1 MLIQITNIQGLQI
14 KKLVIT
20 SEQFGEKLGIN
31 TASPF
36 FPKQLYIQTL
46 KRLATANI
54 LDVWETK
61 DTQFF
66 LKENEAPI
74 YLTKHMSGKQI
85 MDSCDIS
92 PQTLRK
98 LCKTYDIPLHKF
110 NTIYKD
116 TFIPLEFIE
125 KYIMNDKYITGYA
138 LLKISSLDKKSK
150 KNFPR
155 RALLSVINN
164 IQKQKL
170 NDLLGYKELT
180 IPLYFKNTSQ
190 PQKHVFLRE
199 KVIRFFD
206 QYVSIN
212 KVLNE
217 LSMRRSNLVTL
228 LHNIN
233 IKIYTLYGSSHDGKF
248 ISKND
253 YHYLQTYR
261 KAITRG
267 GSGIYAQHNDK
278 YIEYREK
285 YYTKRQVINYLS
297 LNSDQIDI
305 VLNDY
310 DIQPVEVLEYNFKN
324 SKTSLIYFFSK
335 NEIHKL
341 IDKQALLKQQYQ
353 QEYYTIQEIKS
364 LMNKDGSTSNF
375 LYSYIPKNNIQST
388 ECPALLMGVLER
400 YNGSKNLFR
409 KEDVHQYL
417 LDRKNNKNLIAIEM
431 EDPFNEFIYKTEQI
445 LQISFSTQL
454 AKTKDLWFQY
464 VRKQLHTTK
473 NSNISIYINQL
484 SKTSFYLADL
494 LTKEIYSYPSFSLNK
509 LFFEEKSNMPRTY
522 QRILYHFC
530 KEVYVSIYE
539 LTQKAPYTLEKL
551 TNPNQFLNQRNVDL
565 SRYTYEEYKDLYK
578 FVNDLS
584 IHKLTA
590 IQDVESLLQENT
602 YHNYDSY
609 WLYILIQL
617 TNSWRHSTV
626 ITQIPEI
633 DLSNTSITDLDW
645 LKQNNP
651 SLEDA
656 NSIIFQIGRY
666 VKKIHKTGA
675 DSIFRISDP
684 LKIAFATAISICQLR
699 VNAYHLVTPSSNKKN
714 IAHKNIPND
723 VGALIWLKTRYVVQP
738 KHTTHKN
745 FFKNFKHGFKFS
757 NRKMN
762 RTLITLIWSVLRS
775 LNAAKVSRSHYDE
788 NSTMCYIKLD
798 DKQLTHL
805 VEQIFERSSFGYI
818 TQLLTNKLFNGLNIE
833 KNVETQKMLELT
845 KRFGDV
851 QKIEFSSGLID
862 RLATERWEVIDLING
877 FKKEEIQHL
886 LSQATTNTLY
896 SKQKYYQCVFS
907 QCKYDDITNNRDC
920 TCCSFSIIN
929 VYALSNLMATYL
941 KGIYHIIS
949 NFNNAKEGEKKKMA
963 NHFYLL
969 WLQVQSAK
977 EQFGDLIYDFV
988 EGGKERFSL
997 LSKQLPKTKKY
1008 LTEGIYYIQSHSG
1021 GEFPC

>member
-1 MLIQITNIQGLQI
+1 MLIQITDIQDLQI
-14 KKLVIT
+14 ERSLIT
-20 SEQFGEKLGIN
+20 SEHFAEKIGVNLS
-31 TASPF
+31 APLFS
-36 FPKQLYIQTL
+36 KHLYIQTL
-46 KRLATANI
+46 KHLATANV
-54 LDVWETK
+54 LDVWETN
-61 DTQFF
+61 DTQLF
-66 LKENEAPI
+66 LKENEDSI
-74 YLTKHMSGKQI
+74 YLAKHMSGKQI
-85 MDSCDIS
+85 MNSCNIS

-98 LCKTYDIPLHKF
+98 LCKTYNIPLHKF
-110 NTIYKD
+110 NTTYKD
-116 TFIPLEFIE
+116 IFIPLEFIK
-125 KYIMNDKYITGYA
+125 KYITDNKYITGYD
-138 LLKISSLDKKSK
+138 LLRISSLDKKSK
-150 KNFPR
+150 RNFPR

-164 IQKQKL
+164 IQKHKL
-170 NDLLGYKELT
+170 NDLLGYRELT
-180 IPLYFKNTSQ
+180 IPLYFKNTPQ
-190 PQKHVFLRE
+190 PQQHVFLHE
-199 KVIRFFD
+199 KIINFFE
-206 QYVSIN
+206 QHVCIS

-217 LSMRRSNLVTL
+217 LSMQRSNLVTL
-228 LHNIN
+228 LPNIN

-248 ISKND
+248 ISKSD

-261 KAITRG
+261 KTITNG
-267 GSGIYAQHNDK
+267 GSGIYAQHNAK

-285 YYTKRQVINYLS
+285 YYTKGQVNDYLS
-297 LNSDQIDI
+297 LNRDQIDI
-305 VLNDY
+305 VLDLY
-310 DIQPVEVLEYNFKN
+310 DIKPVEILQYNFNKG
-324 SKTSLIYFFSK
+324 KTSSIYFFSK
-335 NEIHKL
+335 DEVHKL
-341 IDKQALLKQQYQ
+341 IEKQTLLKHQYK

-364 LMNKDGSTSNF
+364 LLDKDGSASNF
-375 LYSYIPKNNIQST
+375 LYFYIPRNNIQPT
-388 ECPALLMGVLER
+388 ECPALLMGLLER

-417 LDRKNNKNLIAIEM
+417 LDRKNNKNLISIEM
-431 EDPFNEFIYKTEQI
+431 DVPFDEFIYKTEQI
-445 LQISFSTQL
+445 LQISFSKQL
-454 AKTKDLWFQY
+454 IKTKDLWLQY
-464 VRKQLHTTK
+464 VRNQLHTTT

-494 LTKEIYSYPSFSLNK
+494 LTKEIYSYSSLSLNK
-509 LFFEEKSNMPRTY
+509 LFFEEKSNIPRTY

-530 KEVYVSIYE
+530 KEVYASIYE
-539 LTQKAPYTLEKL
+539 VTQKAPYTLEKL
-551 TNPNQFLNQRNVDL
+551 TNPNHFLNQRNVDL
-565 SRYTYEEYKDLYK
+565 SRYTYEEYKDLYS
-578 FVNDLS
+578 FANDLS

-590 IQDVESLLQENT
+590 IQDIEALLQGNK
-602 YHNYDSY
+602 YRNYDSY

-617 TNSWRHSTV
+617 TNNWRHSTV

-633 DLSNTSITDLDW
+633 DLSNTSITSLDW

-675 DSIFRISDP
+675 ESIFRIGDP

-699 VNAYHLVTPSSNKKN
+699 VDAYHIVTPSSNQKS
-714 IAHKNIPND
+714 IAPKNIPD
-723 VGALIWLKTRYVVQP
+723 DIGALIWLKTRYIVQS
-738 KHTTHKN
+738 KHTAHKA

-775 LNAAKVSRSHYDE
+775 LNAAKVSRSHFNE
-788 NSTMCYIKLD
+788 NSTMRYIKLD

-818 TQLLTNKLFNGLNIE
+818 TQLLTNKLFDGFNIE

-851 QKIEFSSGLID
+851 QKIEVSSGLID
-862 RLATERWEVIDLING
+862 RLATEQWEVIDLING
-877 FKKEEIQHL
+877 LKKEEIQHL

-896 SKQKYYQCVFS
+896 SKQEYYQCVFS

-920 TCCSFSIIN
+920 TCCSFSIVN
-929 VYALSNLMATYL
+929 VYALSNLMDTYL
-941 KGIYHIIS
+941 KGIHHIIS
-949 NFNNAKEGEKKKMA
+949 NFNSAKEGEKKKMA

-977 EQFGDLIYDFV
+977 AQFGDLIYDFV
-988 EGGKERFSL
+988 EGGKEKFSL

-1008 LTEGIYYIQSHSG
+1008 LTEGIH
-1021 GEFPC
+1021 